1 MKLLHLLSSI
11 TLLLLLQ
18 GCDQAASVSEL
29 PVSRPV
35 KLFSLENT
43 QLLNAVVPGRL
54 EANQRAELAFDV
66 AGRLTTLPATEGQ
79 RVTKNQLLAQLNDT
93 DFRSKLRSAEAE
105 YQRANAD
112 YQRGKTLFENKKA
125 ISQAELEKLR
135 AQAAVTKA
143 TLEQARKAVSD
154 TRLLA
159 PFDGVV
165 SKVLVNNHE
174 NINAKQA
181 VVIMQDLQSFEIR
194 LQITE
199 KQLLSS
205 ERQMNTLYAT
215 VSGIPNREF
224 ALKFKTIA
232 TEPDA
237 VTGTYEAVLTMP
249 APDDLP
255 LLPGMTVSVS
265 ARTATSA
272 SSDTLHV
279 PAVAVLQESG
289 STQHYVWRYNAQ
301 LKQAQKTAV
310 ELGALQGEYV
320 VINKGLQPN
329 DQIIVAGIHAVRDG
343 MPVHPLQ

>member
-1 MKLLHLLSSI
+1 MKLIRVLSSFA
-11 TLLLLLQ
+11 LLLLLQ
-18 GCDQAASVSEL
+18 GCDHAPTVSDT

-35 KLFSLENT
+35 KLYALENT
-43 QLLNAVVPGRL
+43 PLLNMVVPGRL

-66 AGRLTTLPATEGQ
+66 SGRLTQLPAIEGK
-79 RVTKNQLLAQLNDT
+79 RVKKNQLLAQLNDT
-93 DFRSKLRSAEAE
+93 DFNSKLRSAEAE
-105 YQRANAD
+105 HHRANAD

-135 AQAAVTKA
+135 AQATVTKA
-143 TLEQARKAVSD
+143 TLEQARKALSD

-215 VSGIPNREF
+215 VSGIPDREF
-224 ALKFKTIA
+224 ALKFKTIS
-232 TEPDA
+232 TEPNA

-249 APDDLP
+249 APLDLP

-265 ARTATSA
+265 THATALTE
-272 SSDTLHV
+272 SDSLYI
-279 PAVAVLQESG
+279 PAVAVLQESH
-289 STQHYVWRYNAQ
+289 SQQHYVWRYNAS
-301 LKQAQKTAV
+301 LKQAQRV
-310 ELGALQGEYV
+310 NIELGALQGEYV
-320 VINKGLQPN
+320 VVRTGLQPN
-329 DQIIVAGIHAVRDG
+329 DQVIVAGIHAVRDG